1 MKADEICGL
10 VKAYGIAGIYNKDE
24 AELKQMVCTLAK
36 ELDETRTTYLSATFP
51 YRETYAETEWRFLDL
66 NPGMRMVWIT
76 KHVRRMTGTDF
87 EQAIQENVMLV
98 DRKIAPQMIE
108 LLNSQMSIPD

>member
-10 VKAYGIAGIYNKDE
+10 VKAYGVAGIYDKSE
-24 AELKQMVCTLAK
+24 EELRLMVCTLAK

-51 YRETYAETEWRFLDL
+51 YRETHAETDWRILDL

-76 KHVRRMTGTDF
+76 KHVKRMAGTEF
-87 EQAIQENVMLV
+87 EQAIDENVMLV
-98 DRKIAPQMIE
+98 DRKIAPQMID